1 MKSYLRFLWR
11 NKLYTVIEVAG
22 MAVAL
27 SFSVMLISFIV
38 NEKSCD
44 KKLSGDLDRI
54 YVCGNERDFS
64 TYGNMISEDQ
74 SSDIEQVCSI
84 YQFQGMN
91 DYMQCTVGGNSS
103 PVTLLAVTGNFFG
116 FFGYPLLEGG
126 LGTADEAVVTEEF
139 ALRMFGGTDVIGRQI
154 VLSEAGQTN
163 TLTISGISGSPG
175 KSTMPACDIICS
187 DRFLEKLIASEGRT
201 LETYPMTVF
210 IMTIPECDIRR
221 PEKTLGDRIKE
232 TDFSYTHGFLK
243 DFTLTQFHEIRF
255 VTGMN
260 TFPFQNI
267 LDRKLLTIFILAC
280 ALLLVFS
287 ILNYISLTVAMTSF
301 RAKEMAT
308 RRLLGDSRMRIIG
321 RYISESFTLVAVSS
335 VLGLMLTV
343 ILSPYIN
350 TVTGLDIDIIRDM
363 DIVTAGII
371 IALIAV
377 LGLSAGIIPAMIIS
391 VYSPIDV
398 VRGTY
403 RRAGKGT
410 LGKVFIGV
418 QCAMSII
425 LIALTFSIYAQTRH
439 MTDKDM
445 GYETDNIVYAD
456 LLDRRRNHF
465 IEELEALPFVEKT
478 GSINR
483 LPVNNKMMFGFAKNG
498 EKTPV
503 ICLCGDLASMDI
515 LGIKVQRSFSEPT
528 EYSFYVCESTAE
540 KIGLGEYEGLPYL
553 DVDDMQPI
561 DGTVSDF
568 ECGSALVPQSSAY
581 TMYQVVSNDLTIVLA
596 KVSGDA
602 EEAVKAIS
610 ALYREKGYEDA
621 EIGTLDSVMDS
632 VYEREH
638 RQLVMITVF
647 LAVILV
653 LTALSIL
660 ATSTYY
666 RKLNMSS
673 AAVRKVFGCSDRR
686 LFMETVWNFAS
697 AYVCAALAAVPV
709 GYICVERWLSEYSYR
724 IGNGM
729 WIYAAALVVTA
740 AVAFVA
746 VSWQAWKLA
755 VTKPAEA
762 IKTE

>member
-1 MKSYLRFLWR
+1 
-11 NKLYTVIEVAG
+11 
-22 MAVAL
+22 
-27 SFSVMLISFIV
+27 
-38 NEKSCD
+38 
-44 KKLSGDLDRI
+44 
-54 YVCGNERDFS
+54 
-64 TYGNMISEDQ
+64 
-74 SSDIEQVCSI
+74 
-84 YQFQGMN
+84 
-91 DYMQCTVGGNSS
+91 
-103 PVTLLAVTGNFFG
+103 
-116 FFGYPLLEGG
+116 
-126 LGTADEAVVTEEF
+126 
-139 ALRMFGGTDVIGRQI
+139 
-154 VLSEAGQTN
+154 
-163 TLTISGISGSPG
+163 
-175 KSTMPACDIICS
+175 
-187 DRFLEKLIASEGRT
+187 
-201 LETYPMTVF
+201 
-210 IMTIPECDIRR
+210 
-221 PEKTLGDRIKE
+221 
-232 TDFSYTHGFLK
+232 
-243 DFTLTQFHEIRF
+243 
-255 VTGMN
+255 MN